1 MLEQLLQWD
10 RDVFIYLNNLGS
22 DSFDSFWSAI
32 TNFSNWTPLFVLLI
46 FLLFRKNAKK
56 EVFLQLITFSIML
69 AFLTLTIFL
78 VKEGVGRLRPCND
91 PEINTLIRVVRT
103 SRRYSFFSGHTSTSF
118 SIATLAILFLRKRFR
133 WIYIIYLWPLLFSYS
148 RIYLGVHY
156 PIDIIVGVVVGVL
169 FALLFYKLFFKFK
182 VSYLST

>member
-10 RDVFIYLNNLGS
+10 RDIFIYLNSLGY
-22 DSFDSFWSAI
+22 DTFDGFWSAI
-32 TNFSNWTPLFVLLI
+32 TNFGNWTPLFVLLI
-46 FLLFRKNAKK
+46 FLVFRKNSKK
-56 EVFLQLITFSIML
+56 EAFLQLLTFGIML
-69 AFLTLTIFL
+69 ILLTLTIFL

-103 SRRYSFFSGHTSTSF
+103 SRDYSFFSGHAATSF

-156 PIDIIVGVVVGVL
+156 PIDIIVGTLVGVL
-169 FALLFYKLFFKFK
+169 FAVLFYKLSLKFK
-182 VSYLST
+182 ALYLK

>member
-10 RDVFIYLNNLGS
+10 RDTFIYLNSLGS
-22 DSFDSFWSAI
+22 DTYDGFWSAI

-46 FLLFRKNAKK
+46 FLIFRKNSKK
-56 EVFLQLITFSIML
+56 EAFLQLLTFSIML
-69 AFLTLTIFL
+69 VLLTLTIFL

-103 SRRYSFFSGHTSTSF
+103 SRDYSFFSGHAATSF

-156 PIDIIVGVVVGVL
+156 PIDIIVGADVGAL
-169 FALLFYKLFFKFK
+169 FALLFYKLSLKFRAP
-182 VSYLST
+182 YLK

>member
-10 RDVFIYLNNLGS
+10 RDTFIYLNSLGYET
-22 DSFDSFWSAI
+22 FDGFWSAI

-46 FLLFRKNAKK
+46 FLVFRKNSKK
-56 EVFLQLITFSIML
+56 EAFLQLLTFSIML
-69 AFLTLTIFL
+69 ILLTLTIFL

-91 PEINTLIRVVRT
+91 PEINMLIRVVRS
-103 SRRYSFFSGHTSTSF
+103 SRDYSFFSGHAATSF

-156 PIDIIVGVVVGVL
+156 PIDIIVGALVGVL
-169 FALLFYKLFFKFK
+169 FALLFYKLFLKFK
-182 VSYLST
+182 VLYLK